1 MNCAVAKPGP
11 EEMRHAMRSLAT
23 GVVVVTVATGNAR
36 RGMTANSLTSI
47 SLSPPLLS
55 ICMDLRSTTYRM
67 IAEAEHFAISILSD
81 TQQAVSA
88 AFAQRQTDGFDPFTI
103 GGWKTGS
110 LGDPVL
116 EGALGSM
123 EMKVESVHTWADHA
137 MIIARVAEIWQEGAP
152 QKPLIFFGGS
162 YTSVLTSLSD

>member
-1 MNCAVAKPGP
+1 MDTAVSKPGS

-23 GVVVVTVATGNAR
+23 GVVVVTVGTAMAR
-36 RGMTANSLTSI
+36 RGMTANSLTSV

-88 AFAQRQTDGFDPFTI
+88 AFARRQTDGFDPFQVGT
-103 GGWKTGS
+103 WSTGS

-116 EGALGSM
+116 HGALGSM

-137 MIIARVAEIWQEGAP
+137 MIIARVVEIWQEGAP

-162 YTSVLTSLSD
+162 YTSVLTSLPD